1 LNDYYRYRV
10 ELMTNGL
17 IRVFDLA
24 SKLSACYN
32 ADGTYRHG
40 DLRTPALAALLGDD
54 LNRSALPALL
64 PVGDIYCEE
73 DL

>member
-1 LNDYYRYRV
+1 MSKDDPYRYQV

-24 SKLSACYN
+24 SKMRGCYN

-40 DLRTPALAALLGDD
+40 DLRATTLAELLGDEP
-54 LNRSALPALL
+54 SP
-64 PVGDIYCEE
+64 IITEE
-73 DL
+73 PSCAEFD

>member
-1 LNDYYRYRV
+1 LNDPYRYQV

-24 SKLSACYN
+24 SKLKACYN

-40 DLRTPALAALLGDD
+40 DLRRPTLAELLDDEPATIEEE
-54 LNRSALPALL
+54 PACAEF
-64 PVGDIYCEE
+64 D
-73 DL
+73 

>member
-1 LNDYYRYRV
+1 MIKDDPYRYSV
-10 ELMTNGL
+10 EQLPNGL

-40 DLRTPALAALLGDD
+40 DLHTPTLAELIGDD
-54 LNRSALPALL
+54 LPSRITVEALCAEL
-64 PVGDIYCEE
+64 D
-73 DL
+73 

>member
-1 LNDYYRYRV
+1 VSDMYRYQV
-10 ELMTNGL
+10 EWMENGL

-40 DLRTPALAALLGDD
+40 DLYAATIAELIGNDQP
-54 LNRSALPALL
+54 STITGEP
-64 PVGDIYCEE
+64 
-73 DL
+73 